1 MKPEYDYFYNF
12 PPGPLRVRGRCRVRV
27 YARKNNAYTIVLT
40 ELNSNV
46 GESITEACA
55 SIATDLTALRGL
67 NPKKTRWIHHDP
79 PHDGEAH
86 VIDELRFTWD
96 NSHHASDPQWQP
108 LDDMQVE
115 ALTGDTL
122 EMLNRRLGDQESR
135 MEKVV
140 EDEPTEA
147 KGTTRASA
155 GEE

>member
-27 YARKNNAYTIVLT
+27 YALKNNARTVVLT
-40 ELNSNV
+40 ELDSNT

-55 SIATDLTALRGL
+55 SIATNLVMVRGL
-67 NPKKTRWIHHDP
+67 NPKKTRWIQQDLP
-79 PHDGEAH
+79 QDGEPQ
-86 VIDELRFTWD
+86 IFDELRFTWD
-96 NSHHASDPQWQP
+96 DNASASDPQWQR

-122 EMLNRRLGDQESR
+122 EMLNRRLGDQKSR
-135 MEKVV
+135 MEEVV
-140 EDEPTEA
+140 DDEPTEA
-147 KGTTRASA
+147 KGATRTSA